1 MPEFTDAH
9 GIAIVYDVHP
19 AKREPRGVVQI
30 MHGVGEHSGRYGALI
45 DQLTENGYIVYA
57 GDLRGHGRT
66 GMKQHGD
73 VEKLGRLG
81 PGGVGATLAAVWRIA
96 QIAREENP
104 DLPVVVLGHS
114 GGSFLTQKLINDH
127 SEGFDGFILSGSAY
141 RMPGWLRTG
150 GHNKPWDSNESTGV
164 EWLSSDP
171 AVGAAFLADPLTT
184 DKSPMELFGPVE
196 VAKIF
201 GRPRRNL
208 AHDLPLLLLVGREDT
223 VGGPR
228 SVHKLADAYRA
239 RSGLTDI
246 TTLVYPGARHE
257 IFNEV
262 MQADVRADVIAW
274 LDKRFPS
281 RD

>member
-19 AKREPRGVVQI
+19 AKTSPRAVVQLV
-30 MHGVGEHSGRYGALI
+30 HGVGEHSGRYAALI
-45 DQLTENGYIVYA
+45 EALTSNGYSVYA

-73 VEKLGRLG
+73 DVEKLGRLG
-81 PGGVGATLAAVWRIA
+81 PGGVAATLAAVWHLS
-96 QIAREENP
+96 QVAREENP
-104 DLPVVVLGHS
+104 GLPLVVLGHS
-114 GGSFLTQKLINDH
+114 GGSFLTQKLINEH
-127 SEGFDGFILSGSAY
+127 SDGFDGFILSGSAL

-150 GHNKPWDSNESTGV
+150 GHNKPWDSDTSTGV
-164 EWLSSDP
+164 EWLASDP
-171 AVGAAFLADPLTT
+171 AVGAAFLDDPLTT
-184 DKSPMELFGPVE
+184 DKSPLELFGPIE
-196 VAKIF
+196 VMKIM
-201 GRPRRNL
+201 GMPRKNL
-208 AHDLPLLLLVGREDT
+208 HDLPLLLLVGRDDT

-228 SVHKLADAYRA
+228 SVHKLADTYRT

-262 MQADVRADVIAW
+262 MQADVRADVLAW
-274 LDKRFPS
+274 LDKRFPA